1 MQQIVRTITSL
12 LTEPALTPESFPVQN
27 AFFIIPSV
35 SKGRLAFEFCLL
47 IQNNTLRG
55 KFTRGNPQDFQYQIR
70 SHSETE
76 RIRRVSS
83 TNTV

>member
-1 MQQIVRTITSL
+1 MNYL

-27 AFFIIPSV
+27 AFFIIQSRKYPNYK

-47 IQNNTLRG
+47 IQNNMRG
-55 KFTRGNPQDFQYQIR
+55 KFNRGNPEDFQCQIR

-83 TNTV
+83 TSTV